1 MKKIKIYDI
10 CWHKARDKKLPE
22 EIIVAD
28 FTEEEIDDYFS
39 RDDNNLMLNNWLYDK
54 YGYSTNSFTA
64 TPIED

>member
-10 CWHKARDKKLPE
+10 CWHKAWDKKLPE
-22 EIIVAD
+22 EVIVED